1 MVADPF
7 PDIMGDLNKSAG
19 EAQKNW
25 RSNEENSTSIFKDW
39 CLQANNM
46 ILSRMSKGDRIDAV
60 HNLIQHFILVNGPMQ
75 EP

>member
-1 MVADPF
+1 
-7 PDIMGDLNKSAG
+7 MGDLNKSAG

-25 RSNEENSTSIFKDW
+25 RANEEKSASVFKDW

-46 ILSRMSKGDRIDAV
+46 ILSRMVNKEDRIEALHELV
-60 HNLIQHFILVNGPMQ
+60 KHLIVVNGPVQ